1 MGEINE
7 RESELNAARDRLI
20 EQEEEMRTISVTKQ
34 KLSHERDFLVQELKV
49 LTKRFEDLQAKY
61 NDQARLLV
69 SVVSHNKN
77 PASNTMMANNTM
89 SSSTLE
95 GAGAGDNA

>member
-7 RESELNAARDRLI
+7 RESELNAARDRLL

-34 KLSHERDFLVQELKV
+34 KLSNEKDFLMNELKEM
-49 LTKRFEDLQAKY
+49 TKRFDDLQVKY

-69 SVVSHNKN
+69 SVVSHQKN
-77 PASNTMMANNTM
+77 PASQNMSNNNIL
-89 SSSTLE
+89 SSSTL
-95 GAGAGDNA
+95 NA